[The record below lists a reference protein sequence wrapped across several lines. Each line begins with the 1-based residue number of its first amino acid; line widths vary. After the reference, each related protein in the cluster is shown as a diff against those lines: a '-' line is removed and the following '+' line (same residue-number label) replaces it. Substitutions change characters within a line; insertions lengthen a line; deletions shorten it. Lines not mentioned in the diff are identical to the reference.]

1 MVASRKATPLF
12 AQARRNGA
20 RKNCTNLERMGR
32 RIVSC
37 GLAWVAAAALA
48 SVVAAAPGPRAW
60 IPREPAALAR
70 TLVETKTE
78 LGRAIDAWRA
88 GGESRPSSEVTL
100 DALYDQ
106 RIELLLVGRPDLARA
121 TLRLVP
127 AGIARHLRTNLSAR
141 RELWRLT
148 PLAHRRRFR
157 TGPALPPATLLRDY
171 GAAQRRFGVRWNVLA
186 AVNFVESA
194 FNKLRN
200 NSATGA
206 QGPMQFM
213 PATWRAYELGGNVH
227 DPHDAILGAAN
238 YLHANGAPRDNRR
251 ALLRYNPSTLYVD
264 AVLRYAREIRADRRA
279 FYEYYARQVFV
290 RTASGLRRITGPG
303 L

>member
-1 MVASRKATPLF
+1 MR
-12 AQARRNGA
+12 
-20 RKNCTNLERMGR
+20 R
-32 RIVSC
+32 RIVIS
-37 GLAWVAAAALA
+37 GVVLLGTVAVA
-48 SVVAAAPGPRAW
+48 SLVRAAPGPRAA
-60 IPREPAALAR
+60 IPREPDALAR
-70 TLVETKTE
+70 TLVDTKAE
-78 LGRAIDAWRA
+78 LGSAVDDWVAS
-88 GGESRPSSEVTL
+88 GDPRPSSEVTL

-106 RIELLLVGRPDLARA
+106 RIELLLAGSPGLARA

-127 AGIARHLRTNLSAR
+127 AAIARRVQTNLAAK

-148 PLAHRRRFR
+148 PPTHRRRFQ
-157 TGPALPPATLLRDY
+157 TGPALPPATLTRY
-171 GAAQRRFGVRWNVLA
+171 YREAQRRFGVRWNVLA

-213 PATWRAYELGGNVH
+213 PATWRAYGLGGNVR

-238 YLHANGAPRDNRR
+238 YLRANGSPRDNPR
-251 ALLRYNPSTLYVD
+251 ALFHYNPSPLYVD
-264 AVLRYAREIRADRRA
+264 AVLRYAREIRTDRRA

-290 RTASGLRRITGPG
+290 RTASGLRRITGPR
-303 L
+303 

>member
-1 MVASRKATPLF
+1 M
-12 AQARRNGA
+12 RRS
-20 RKNCTNLERMGR
+20 
-32 RIVSC
+32 IVSC
-37 GLAWVAAAALA
+37 GLAFVGACALA
-48 SVVAAAPGPRAW
+48 SFVLAAPGPRKS

-70 TLVETKTE
+70 TLVDTKTE

-106 RIELLLVGRPDLARA
+106 RIELLLAGRSGLAGA

-127 AGIARHLRTNLSAR
+127 AGIARRVRVNLAAK

-148 PLAHRRRFR
+148 PVTHPKRFR
-157 TGPALPPATLLRDY
+157 TGPALPPATLLRY
-171 GAAQRRFGVRWNVLA
+171 YREAERRFGVRWNILA

-200 NSATGA
+200 NSASGA
-206 QGPMQFM
+206 QGPMQFV
-213 PATWRAYELGGNVH
+213 PATWRAYGLGGDVR
-227 DPHDAILGAAN
+227 DPRDAIFGAAN

-251 ALLRYNPSTLYVD
+251 ALFRYNPSALYVD
-264 AVLRYAREIRADRRA
+264 AVLRYAHEIRIDRRA

-303 L
+303 R

>member
-1 MVASRKATPLF
+1 MVTFGLVVLAACAVASLVR
-12 AQARRNGA
+12 
-20 RKNCTNLERMGR
+20 
-32 RIVSC
+32 
-37 GLAWVAAAALA
+37 
-48 SVVAAAPGPRAW
+48 AAPGPRAA
-60 IPREPAALAR
+60 IPREPEALAR
-70 TLVETKTE
+70 TLVQTKSE
-78 LGRAIDAWRA
+78 LGSAVDDWLASRDP
-88 GGESRPSSEVTL
+88 RPSSDVTL
-100 DALYDQ
+100 DVLYDQ
-106 RIELLLVGRPDLARA
+106 RIELLLAANPRLARA

-127 AGIARHLRTNLSAR
+127 AAIARQAQTNLAAK

-148 PLAHRRRFR
+148 PLTHRRRFR
-157 TGPALPPATLLRDY
+157 TGRALPPATLRRYY

-213 PATWRAYELGGNVH
+213 PATWRAYGLGGNVR

-238 YLHANGAPRDNRR
+238 YLRANGAPRFNRR
-251 ALLRYNPSTLYVD
+251 ALFHYNPSPLYVD
-264 AVLRYAREIRADRRA
+264 AVLRYAREIRNDRRA

-290 RTASGLRRITGPG
+290 RTPFGLRRITGPG
-303 L
+303 R

>member
-1 MVASRKATPLF
+1 MW
-12 AQARRNGA
+12 RRV
-20 RKNCTNLERMGR
+20 
-32 RIVSC
+32 VSS
-37 GLAWVAAAALA
+37 GLACVVACALA
-48 SVVAAAPGPRAW
+48 SLVRAAPGPQAS
-60 IPREPAALAR
+60 IPRKPAALAR
-70 TLVETKTE
+70 ALVETKTE
-78 LGRAIDAWRA
+78 LGNAVDTWVA
-88 GGESRPSSEVTL
+88 GGDSRPPGEVTL

-106 RIELLLVGRPDLARA
+106 RIELLLAEHGGLARV
-121 TLRLVP
+121 TLRRVP
-127 AGIARHLRTNLSAR
+127 AGMARDVRTNLIAK

-148 PLAHRRRFR
+148 PVTHRTRFR
-157 TGPALPPATLLRDY
+157 TGSALPPATLLGYYRE
-171 GAAQRRFGVRWNVLA
+171 AERRFGVRWNVLA

-200 NSATGA
+200 NSAAGA
-206 QGPMQFM
+206 QGPMQFI
-213 PATWRAYELGGNVH
+213 PATWRVYGLGGNVH

-251 ALLRYNPSTLYVD
+251 ALLRYNPSSLYVD
-264 AVLRYAREIRADRRA
+264 AVLRYAREIRNDRRA